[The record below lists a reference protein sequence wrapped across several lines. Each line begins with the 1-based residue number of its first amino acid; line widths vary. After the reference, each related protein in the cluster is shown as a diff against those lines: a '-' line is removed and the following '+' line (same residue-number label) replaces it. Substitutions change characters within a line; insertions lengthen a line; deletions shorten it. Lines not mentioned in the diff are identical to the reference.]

1 MTIMAFK
8 FLLTFLITTIISG
21 VIREIWNEDN
31 VLRKYIIYPSIG
43 VIVSSVGFIISGLAL
58 LWLV

>member
-21 VIREIWNEDN
+21 VIGEIWNEDD

-43 VIVSSVGFIISGLAL
+43 VIVSLVGFIISGLAL